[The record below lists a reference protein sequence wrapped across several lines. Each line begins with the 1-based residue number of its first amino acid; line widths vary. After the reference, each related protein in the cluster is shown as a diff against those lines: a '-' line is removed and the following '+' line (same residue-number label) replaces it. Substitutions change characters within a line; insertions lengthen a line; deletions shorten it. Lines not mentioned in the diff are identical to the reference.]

1 MVDKFTKKWYENK
14 DKLQNYFE
22 TNTINNYD
30 NYKQLVKVVLKY
42 IINNGVENYYEFNY
56 CEAIHID
63 KLISIDYGDYQGT
76 LIFVFPEYTYEPLI
90 SETYYTF
97 VDYGSCSG
105 CDTLQGILSCF
116 DDELPT
122 KGMVNDLMTL
132 SLHLIQNIHCFK
144 EI

>member
-14 DKLQNYFE
+14 DKLQHYFE
-22 TNTINNYD
+22 TNTTNNYD
-30 NYKQLVKVVLKY
+30 SYEQLVKVVLKY
-42 IINNGVENYYEFNY
+42 IINDGVENYHELDYN
-56 CEAIHID
+56 EAIQID

-76 LIFVFPEYTYEPLI
+76 LIYIFPEYTYQPSI

-105 CDTLQGILSCF
+105 CDTLKGILTCY

-122 KGMVNDLMTL
+122 EGIVKDLMTL
-132 SLHLIQNIHCFK
+132 SLHLIQNIHDFK

>member
-30 NYKQLVKVVLKY
+30 SYEQLVKAVLKY
-42 IINNGVENYYEFNY
+42 IINDGMENYHKLDYE
-56 CEAIHID
+56 AVQID
-63 KLISIDYGDYQGT
+63 KLVSIDYGDYQGT
-76 LIFVFPEYTYEPLI
+76 LIFIFPEYTYQPSI

-105 CDTLQGILSCF
+105 CDTLKGILTCF

-122 KGMVNDLMTL
+122 KAMVNDLMTL
-132 SLHLIQNIHCFK
+132 SLHLIQNIHYFK
-144 EI
+144 EM

>member
-14 DKLQNYFE
+14 DKLQKYFE
-22 TNTINNYD
+22 TNIIENYD
-30 NYKQLVKVVLKY
+30 TYERLVKTVLKH
-42 IINNGVENYYEFNY
+42 IINNDMEDCYDYDSVD
-56 CEAIHID
+56 IS

-76 LIFVFPEYTYEPLI
+76 LIFIFPECTYQPSI

-97 VDYGSCSG
+97 VDYGSCAG
-105 CDTLQGILSCF
+105 CDTLKGILTCF